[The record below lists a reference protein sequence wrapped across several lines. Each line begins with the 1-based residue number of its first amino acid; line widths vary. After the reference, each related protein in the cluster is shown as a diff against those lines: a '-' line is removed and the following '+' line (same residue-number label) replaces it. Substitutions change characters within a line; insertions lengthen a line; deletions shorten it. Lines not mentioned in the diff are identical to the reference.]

1 MTKRD
6 SEERHGSAGAL
17 PSVGGMGAISGPP
30 SSTNQAVEAVDV
42 VHGGRWGKET
52 IVSLLA
58 FAVLWHFASMV
69 LPPFVA
75 PSWARIGK
83 SLLDIATR
91 PDFIAITIA
100 RVGVA
105 LIVSFALGTGV
116 AIAMFR
122 WDALERYSMP
132 LVKILMAVPVLCWIL
147 FAVLWFRLREV
158 RIAFILVVVCAP
170 IFTIDALDGMRGV
183 SKDLRDMVR
192 ALRPT
197 ARQFFVKLILPA
209 TVPAILTSWKVN
221 LSLSIRVVTMAE
233 LVGATSGI
241 GYALMQA
248 NETFSVADVFA
259 WTLVLVLILML
270 AQFVVTGVERRLLVW
285 RE

>member
-1 MTKRD
+1 MTDQPTTRR
-6 SEERHGSAGAL
+6 SE
-17 PSVGGMGAISGPP
+17 
-30 SSTNQAVEAVDV
+30 AVEAVEVAHD
-42 VHGGRWGKET
+42 GGRWPKET
-52 IVSLLA
+52 FVSLAA
-58 FAVLWHFASMV
+58 FFVLWHVASMV

-75 PSWARIGK
+75 PSWARIGR
-83 SLLDIATR
+83 SLADIAGR
-91 PDFIAITIA
+91 PEFIAVTVG
-100 RVGVA
+100 RVVVA
-105 LIVSFALGTGV
+105 LVISFVLGMGL
-116 AIAMFR
+116 AIAMYR
-122 WDALERYSMP
+122 WNLFERYLMP
-132 LVKILMAVPVLCWIL
+132 LIKLLMAVPVLCWIL
-147 FAVLWFRLREV
+147 FAVLWFRQREV

-170 IFTIDALDGMRGV
+170 IFIIDVLDGMRGV

-192 ALRPT
+192 ALRPS
-197 ARQFFVKLILPA
+197 ARQFFAKLILPA

-259 WTLVLVLILML
+259 WTVVLVLILML
-270 AQFVVTGVERRLLVW
+270 ANVAVTGLERRLLVW

>member
-1 MTKRD
+1 MP
-6 SEERHGSAGAL
+6 ER
-17 PSVGGMGAISGPP
+17 VGGE
-30 SSTNQAVEAVDV
+30 AVEAVDV
-42 VHGGRWGKET
+42 VRAGRWPKET
-52 IVSLLA
+52 IVSLAA
-58 FAVLWHFASMV
+58 FFVLWHLASMV

-75 PSWARIGK
+75 PSWARIGR
-83 SLLDIATR
+83 SLADIATR
-91 PDFIAITIA
+91 PDFIAVT
-100 RVGVA
+100 VGR
-105 LIVSFALGTGV
+105 V
-116 AIAMFR
+116 AIALVVSFVLGMGLAMAMYR
-122 WDALERYSMP
+122 SRLLERYLMP
-132 LVKILMAVPVLCWIL
+132 LIKLLMAVPVLCWIL
-147 FAVLWFRLREV
+147 FAVLWFKVREV

-170 IFTIDALDGMRGV
+170 IFVIDVLDGMHGV
-183 SKDLRDMVR
+183 SKELRDMVR

-197 ARQFFVKLILPA
+197 ARQFFAKLILPA

-259 WTLVLVLILML
+259 WTVVLVVILML
-270 AQFVVTGVERRLLVW
+270 ANVAVTWLERRLLVW

>member
-1 MTKRD
+1 MADGPAGRQ
-6 SEERHGSAGAL
+6 SE
-17 PSVGGMGAISGPP
+17 
-30 SSTNQAVEAVDV
+30 AVEAVDV
-42 VHGGRWGKET
+42 AHGGRWPKET
-52 IVSLLA
+52 FVSLAA
-58 FAVLWHFASMV
+58 FLVLWQLASMV
-69 LPPFVA
+69 LPPFVV
-75 PSWARIGK
+75 PSWARVGK

-91 PDFIAITIA
+91 PEFIAVTVA
-100 RVGVA
+100 RVSVA
-105 LIVSFALGTGV
+105 LVVSFVLGMV
-116 AIAMFR
+116 FAMAMYR
-122 WDALERYSMP
+122 WDVVERYLMP

-170 IFTIDALDGMRGV
+170 IFLIDALDGMRGV

-192 ALRPT
+192 ALRPN

-259 WTLVLVLILML
+259 WTVVLVLILMA
-270 AQFVVTGVERRLLVW
+270 AQVVVTWVERRLLVW

>member
-1 MTKRD
+1 MADRLLGRQ
-6 SEERHGSAGAL
+6 SE
-17 PSVGGMGAISGPP
+17 
-30 SSTNQAVEAVDV
+30 AVEAADV
-42 VHGGRWGKET
+42 AHAGGWPKET
-52 IVSLLA
+52 IVSLAA
-58 FAVLWHFASMV
+58 FFVLWHLASMV

-83 SLLDIATR
+83 SLADIATR
-91 PDFIAITIA
+91 PEFIAVTVG
-100 RVGVA
+100 RVAVA
-105 LIVSFALGTGV
+105 LLVSFAIGMAL
-116 AIAMFR
+116 AMAMY
-122 WDALERYSMP
+122 WWALLERYLMP
-132 LVKILMAVPVLCWIL
+132 LVKVLMAVPVLCWIL
-147 FAVLWFRLREV
+147 FAVLWFKVREV

-170 IFTIDALDGMRGV
+170 IFVIDVLDSMHGV

-192 ALRPT
+192 ALRPS
-197 ARQFFVKLILPA
+197 ARQFFTKLILPA

-259 WTLVLVLILML
+259 WTVVLVLILMS
-270 AQFVVTGVERRLLVW
+270 ANIAVTRIERRLLVW

>member
-1 MTKRD
+1 MI
-6 SEERHGSAGAL
+6 ERERLGEG
-17 PSVGGMGAISGPP
+17 
-30 SSTNQAVEAVDV
+30 VEAVEV
-42 VHGGRWGKET
+42 VHGGRWPKET
-52 IVSLLA
+52 IVSLVA

-83 SLLDIATR
+83 SLLDIAGR
-91 PDFIAITIA
+91 PDFIAITVA

-105 LIVSFALGTGV
+105 LIVSFALGTAV
-116 AIAMFR
+116 AVAMFR
-122 WDALERYSMP
+122 WDAVERYSMP
-132 LVKILMAVPVLCWIL
+132 LVKLLMAVPVLCWIL

-158 RIAFILVVVCAP
+158 RIAFILVIVCAP

-209 TVPAILTSWKVN
+209 TIPAILTSWKVN

-270 AQFVVTGVERRLLVW
+270 AQMIVTGVERRLLVW

>member
-1 MTKRD
+1 MT
-6 SEERHGSAGAL
+6 EHERLGE
-17 PSVGGMGAISGPP
+17 
-30 SSTNQAVEAVDV
+30 AVEAVEV
-42 VHGGRWGKET
+42 IHGGRWPKET
-52 IVSLLA
+52 IVSLVA
-58 FAVLWHFASMV
+58 FAALWHLASMV

-83 SLLDIATR
+83 SLLEIATR
-91 PDFIAITIA
+91 PEFVAITVA
-100 RVGVA
+100 RVGIA
-105 LIVSFALGTGV
+105 LIVSFALGTAV

-122 WDALERYSMP
+122 WDAVERYSMP
-132 LVKILMAVPVLCWIL
+132 LVKLLMAVPVLCWIL

-183 SKDLRDMVR
+183 EKDLRDMVR

-259 WTLVLVLILML
+259 WTVVLVLILML
-270 AQFVVTGVERRLLVW
+270 AQLVVTTVERRLLVW

>member
-1 MTKRD
+1 MGDGPAGRQ
-6 SEERHGSAGAL
+6 SE
-17 PSVGGMGAISGPP
+17 
-30 SSTNQAVEAVDV
+30 AVEAVDV
-42 VHGGRWGKET
+42 AHGGRWPKET
-52 IVSLLA
+52 FVSLAA
-58 FAVLWHFASMV
+58 FLVLWQLASMV
-69 LPPFVA
+69 LPPFVV
-75 PSWARIGK
+75 PSWTRIGK

-91 PDFIAITIA
+91 PEFIAVTVV
-100 RVGVA
+100 RVSVA
-105 LIVSFALGTGV
+105 LVVSFVLGMV
-116 AIAMFR
+116 FAMAMYR
-122 WDALERYSMP
+122 WDAVERYLMP
-132 LVKILMAVPVLCWIL
+132 LVKLLMAVPVLCWIL
-147 FAVLWFRLREV
+147 FAVLWFKFREV

-170 IFTIDALDGMRGV
+170 IFLIDALDGMRGV

-192 ALRPT
+192 ALRPNT
-197 ARQFFVKLILPA
+197 RQFFVKLILPA

-259 WTLVLVLILML
+259 WTVVLVLILML
-270 AQFVVTGVERRLLVW
+270 AQIVVTRVERRLLVW

>member
-1 MTKRD
+1 MT
-6 SEERHGSAGAL
+6 ERERLGEG
-17 PSVGGMGAISGPP
+17 
-30 SSTNQAVEAVDV
+30 VEAAEV
-42 VHGGRWGKET
+42 VHGGRWPKET
-52 IVSLLA
+52 LVSLLA
-58 FAVLWHFASMV
+58 FAALWHLASMV

-83 SLLDIATR
+83 SLLDVAGR
-91 PDFIAITIA
+91 PDFIAITVA
-100 RVGVA
+100 RVAVA
-105 LIVSFALGTGV
+105 LIVSFALGTAVAVALVVSFVLGMAV
-116 AIAMFR
+116 AISMFR
-122 WDALERYSMP
+122 WDPVERYLMP
-132 LVKILMAVPVLCWIL
+132 LVKLLMAVPVLCWIL

-209 TVPAILTSWKVN
+209 TIPAILTSWKVN

-259 WTLVLVLILML
+259 WTVVLVLILML
-270 AQFVVTGVERRLLVW
+270 AQVVVTRVERRLLVW